1 MKWKGTGRE
10 LEKDLLGAPESL
22 LQASPGWGSGRV
34 GRPERDSQSEAAPPC
49 QRPQGSEPVSPRG
62 LGLPEKPKGAWV
74 PAYPEPDTARY
85 LGLGGAKGRAQTG
98 VRQERG
104 LGRKDKGGAHTLGI
118 SVASP
123 KSQPCQGAQGTRG
136 E

>member
-1 MKWKGTGRE
+1 M
-10 LEKDLLGAPESL
+10 EKDLLGVPESL
-22 LQASPGWGSGRV
+22 LQASPGGTVGWWDTQNGTPRARRYPTASGHRA
-34 GRPERDSQSEAAPPC
+34 RH
-49 QRPQGSEPVSPRG
+49 PRG
-62 LGLPEKPKGAWV
+62 LGLPEKPKGAWD
-74 PAYPEPDTARY
+74 PAYPEPDTPRY
-85 LGLGGAKGRAQTG
+85 LGLGGVKSRAQTG

-104 LGRKDKGGAHTLGI
+104 LGRKVKGGAHTLGI